1 MISTLI
7 WIGIGVGVFWLIYF
21 LVKHFNKVVE
31 TIITISP
38 EFTGALRKIVEAL
51 DKNPNVVSP
60 VEKIVY
66 YAEIAT
72 KAIEQSYKKLKEEKK
87 KALEDG
93 KITKEELEALYKKMK
108 EEAISIVEQLAQA
121 DGFYIDTNIKGII
134 SAVIEAMVFFLPKSN
149 A

>member
-1 MISTLI
+1 MVSTII
-7 WIGIGVGVFWLIYF
+7 WIAIAVGVFWLIY
-21 LVKHFNKVVE
+21 LLIKHLNVVIESIINIAPEVAGLANK
-31 TIITISP
+31 ITH
-38 EFTGALRKIVEAL
+38 AL
-51 DKNPNVVSP
+51 DKDPNTVSP
-60 VEKIVY
+60 VEKVVY

-93 KITKEELEALYKKMK
+93 KITKEELEALYKQMK